1 MSDRVGEGA
10 ANALAANAMAA
21 NAPLLSLRLQ
31 QYLSVVQGCTQVYL
45 LSFNQWELS
54 VELRPRPPSEETA
67 EELEPLR
74 LRVSWGHRDTF
85 SLQVVAKHR

>member
-1 MSDRVGEGA
+1 MSDRVEEGVA
-10 ANALAANAMAA
+10 SAPVASAPVA

-31 QYLSVVQGCTQVYL
+31 QYLSAVQGCTQVYL

-54 VELRPRPPSEETA
+54 VELRPRPLSEETS

-85 SLQVVAKHR
+85 SLQVVATHR